1 MTRIQSK
8 RKGNRFERVV
18 AKYFTDWSGFRF
30 GRTPGSGSF
39 HNNRDLGSDL
49 ICNDDKHKNR
59 CCISIECKNYQD
71 IRFEHVLLGNK
82 SCKIFSFWEQ
92 ACRDANRTKKF
103 PILCMRYNSM
113 PKGEFFFVVNETL
126 ASSIFNLQ
134 DSVNNPIRR
143 VMTIGA
149 PELISLYPSTITL
162 YVFMASEI
170 KGSINYIKLHKSLRK
185 SIKKYYK

>member
-1 MTRIQSK
+1 MANSK
-8 RKGNRFERVV
+8 KKGNRFERVV
-18 AKYFTDWSGFRF
+18 AKFFTEWSGFNF

-82 SCKIFSFWEQ
+82 RCKIFDFWKQ
-92 ACRDANRTKKF
+92 ASKDAKRTKKF

-113 PKGEFFFVVNETL
+113 HKGEFFFVIDEKVA
-126 ASSIFNLQ
+126 ASLLKIQ
-134 DSVNNPIRR
+134 DLSNNPIKRL
-143 VMTIGA
+143 MTISA
-149 PELISLYPSTITL
+149 PELIQLKPVTLTL

-170 KGSINYIKLHKSLRK
+170 KSSISYKKLHKLLRK
-185 SIKKYYK
+185 DIKKFYK

>member
-1 MTRIQSK
+1 MANSK
-8 RKGNRFERVV
+8 KKGNRFERVV
-18 AKYFTDWSGFRF
+18 AKFFTDWSGFKF

-82 SCKIFSFWEQ
+82 RCKIFDFWKQ
-92 ACRDANRTKKF
+92 ASRDAKRTNKF

-113 PKGEFFFVVNETL
+113 PRGEFFFVVDAFI
-126 ASSIFNLQ
+126 ASVIITTKTQN
-134 DSVNNPIRR
+134 RM
-143 VMTIGA
+143 MTINA
-149 PELISLYPSTITL
+149 PELQTTL
-162 YVFMASEI
+162 YVFMASDI
-170 KGSINYIKLHKSLRK
+170 KKHISYKDMHKQLRK
-185 SIKKYYK
+185 DIKKHYK

>member
-1 MTRIQSK
+1 MANSK
-8 RKGNRFERVV
+8 KKGNRFERVV
-18 AKYFTDWSGFRF
+18 AKYFTDWSGFKF

-82 SCKIFSFWEQ
+82 RCKIFSFWEQ
-92 ACRDANRTKKF
+92 AYRDAKRTKKL

-113 PKGEFFFVVNETL
+113 PRGEFFFVVDSRIYCHL
-126 ASSIFNLQ
+126 VLQKGLKRIMSI
-134 DSVNNPIRR
+134 
-143 VMTIGA
+143 TA
-149 PELISLYPSTITL
+149 PELNTDLFI
-162 YVFMASEI
+162 FMASEV
-170 KGSINYIKLHKSLRK
+170 KNVSYKELHKALRK
-185 SIKKYYK
+185 ELRNSF

>member
-1 MTRIQSK
+1 MANSK
-8 RKGNRFERVV
+8 KKGNRFERVV
-18 AKYFTDWSGFRF
+18 AKYFTDWSGFKF

-82 SCKIFSFWEQ
+82 RCKIFSFWEQ
-92 ACRDANRTKKF
+92 AARDAKRTKKF

-113 PKGEFFFVVNETL
+113 PRGEFFFVVNPYIAHELINEETQKRMMV
-126 ASSIFNLQ
+126 IN
-134 DSVNNPIRR
+134 
-143 VMTIGA
+143 A
-149 PELISLYPSTITL
+149 PEIEMGPL
-162 YVFMASEI
+162 YVFMASDI
-170 KGSINYIKLHKSLRK
+170 KKNVSYKKVHKALRK
-185 SIKKYYK
+185 ELRNSL

>member
-1 MTRIQSK
+1 MANSK
-8 RKGNRFERVV
+8 KKGNRFERVV
-18 AKYFTDWSGFRF
+18 AKFFTDWSGFKF

-82 SCKIFSFWEQ
+82 RCKIFDFWKQ
-92 ACRDANRTKKF
+92 ASRDAKRTKKF

-113 PKGEFFFVVNETL
+113 PRGEFFFVVDAFI
-126 ASSIFNLQ
+126 ASAIITPKTQN
-134 DSVNNPIRR
+134 RM
-143 VMTIGA
+143 MTINA
-149 PELISLYPSTITL
+149 PELLTTL
-162 YVFMASEI
+162 YVFMASD
-170 KGSINYIKLHKSLRK
+170 
-185 SIKKYYK
+185 IKKYISYKDMHKQLRKDIKKHYK

>member
-1 MTRIQSK
+1 MANSK
-8 RKGNRFERVV
+8 KKGNRFERVV
-18 AKYFTDWSGFRF
+18 AKFFTDWSGFKF

-82 SCKIFSFWEQ
+82 RCKIFDFWKQ
-92 ACRDANRTKKF
+92 ASRDAKRTKKF

-113 PKGEFFFVVNETL
+113 PRGEFFFVVDAFI
-126 ASSIFNLQ
+126 ASVIITTKTQN
-134 DSVNNPIRR
+134 RM
-143 VMTIGA
+143 MTINA
-149 PELISLYPSTITL
+149 PELPTTL
-162 YVFMASEI
+162 YVFMASDI
-170 KGSINYIKLHKSLRK
+170 KKHISYKDMHKQLRK
-185 SIKKYYK
+185 DIKKHYK

>member
-1 MTRIQSK
+1 MANSK

-18 AKYFTDWSGFRF
+18 ANYFTDWSGFKF

-82 SCKIFSFWEQ
+82 RCKILSFWSQ
-92 ACRDANRTKKF
+92 AKRDANRTKKL

-113 PKGEFFFVVNETL
+113 PKGEFFFVVDSTIAKE
-126 ASSIFNLQ
+126 IFC
-134 DSVNNPIRR
+134 SRIKR
-143 VMTIGA
+143 VMEIYA
-149 PELISLYPSTITL
+149 PELEIPL

-170 KGSINYIKLHKSLRK
+170 KEHISYRKLHKALRK
-185 SIKKYYK
+185 NLRKLV

>member
-1 MTRIQSK
+1 MANSK
-8 RKGNRFERVV
+8 KKGNRFERVV
-18 AKYFTDWSGFRF
+18 AKYFTDWSGFKF

-49 ICNDDKHKNR
+49 ICNDDKHKNK
-59 CCISIECKNYQD
+59 CCISIECKNYRD

-82 SCKIFSFWEQ
+82 RCKIFSFWEQ
-92 ACRDANRTKKF
+92 AFRDASRTKKF

-113 PKGEFFFVVNETL
+113 PKGEFFFVVNEL
-126 ASSIFNLQ
+126 IARPLLKVQNL
-134 DSVNNPIRR
+134 VKNPITR

-149 PELISLYPSTITL
+149 PELLYLNDPTITL

-170 KGSINYIKLHKSLRK
+170 KKSINYKKLHKHLLK
-185 SIKKYYK
+185 SVKAYYR

>member
-1 MTRIQSK
+1 MANSK
-8 RKGNRFERVV
+8 KKGDRFERVV
-18 AKYFTDWSGFRF
+18 AKYFTDWSGFKF

-82 SCKIFSFWEQ
+82 RCKIFSFWSQ
-92 ACRDANRTKKF
+92 AKRDANRTKKF

-113 PKGEFFFVVNETL
+113 PRGEFFFVV
-126 ASSIFNLQ
+126 
-134 DSVNNPIRR
+134 DSVIARELISTDTNRR
-143 VMTIGA
+143 MMIINA
-149 PELISLYPSTITL
+149 PELEMPL
-162 YVFMASEI
+162 YVFMASDI
-170 KGSINYIKLHKSLRK
+170 KEYVSYKKVHKALRKELRK
-185 SIKKYYK
+185 SSK

>member
-1 MTRIQSK
+1 MANSK
-8 RKGNRFERVV
+8 KKGNRFERVV
-18 AKYFTDWSGFRF
+18 AKYFTDWSGFKF

-82 SCKIFSFWEQ
+82 RCKIFSFWDQ
-92 ACRDANRTKKF
+92 ASRDAKRTKKF

-113 PKGEFFFVVNETL
+113 PRGEFFFVVNEPI
-126 ASSIFNLQ
+126 AKSILSVQ
-134 DSVNNPIRR
+134 DLDNPINR

-149 PELISLYPSTITL
+149 PELLDINFTVSL

-170 KGSINYIKLHKSLRK
+170 KDKIDYMRLHKRLRK
-185 SIKKYYK
+185 SIKEYYK

>member
-1 MTRIQSK
+1 MANSK
-8 RKGNRFERVV
+8 KKGNRFERVV
-18 AKYFTDWSGFRF
+18 AKFFTDWSGFKF
-30 GRTPGSGSF
+30 GRTPQSGSF

-82 SCKIFSFWEQ
+82 RCKIFSFWEQ
-92 ACRDANRTKKF
+92 ASRDAKRTNKF

-113 PKGEFFFVVNETL
+113 PKGEFFFVVDEKV
-126 ASSIFNLQ
+126 ASSLLKVQ
-134 DSVNNPIRR
+134 DLANNPIKR
-143 VMTIGA
+143 VMNMGA
-149 PELISLYPSTITL
+149 PELMSLNPPTITL

-170 KGSINYIKLHKSLRK
+170 KDSVSYKKFHKLLRK
-185 SIKKYYK
+185 DIKKFYK

>member
-1 MTRIQSK
+1 MANSK
-8 RKGNRFERVV
+8 KKGNRFERVV
-18 AKYFTDWSGFRF
+18 AKYFTDWSGFKF

-82 SCKIFSFWEQ
+82 CCKIFSFWEQ
-92 ACRDANRTKKF
+92 AYRDANRTKKF

-113 PKGEFFFVVNETL
+113 PRGEFFFVVNPFI
-126 ASSIFNLQ
+126 AH
-134 DSVNNPIRR
+134 
-143 VMTIGA
+143 
-149 PELISLYPSTITL
+149 ELISVKTNRMMIINAPEIEAGPL
-162 YVFMASEI
+162 YVFMASDI
-170 KGSINYIKLHKSLRK
+170 KENVSYKKMHKALRK
-185 SIKKYYK
+185 ELKNSFK